1 MMMRCVLLLL
11 LLSTFVELQRVE
23 AKAKGSL
30 VPRAS
35 ALKRR
40 GDGRVLEKKQRERS
54 GEVVAASTAVAS
66 DGGMPEGLKL
76 VIGAG
81 GIYAAFLYY
90 GAMQEEVFSFKA
102 EDGSMFKAVW
112 FLQVLEAA
120 ANAVIGGLGLKLTG
134 GATEG
139 LPLKIFMMGGTS
151 QVCAKACTS
160 LALASGLSFPVV
172 TLAKS
177 GKMIPVMIGSI
188 LLGGS
193 KYTLREYLQV
203 FSIIVGTMMVS
214 LGNKKGGGSSSAA
227 GLAFIGTSLA
237 LDGLTGGLQNRLK
250 AESKKR
256 GLKPKPYDFMFWTN
270 LFMTVTALVISLANG
285 EFFTG
290 LDFMAKNPAI
300 TSSISK
306 FALCS
311 AIGQSFIFYTISNF
325 DSLVCTTV
333 TTTRKIFSVL
343 LSIFLNGHAMSTQG
357 WAGISVASLGILA
370 EIQNKS
376 GKKH

>member
-1 MMMRCVLLLL
+1 
-11 LLSTFVELQRVE
+11 
-23 AKAKGSL
+23 
-30 VPRAS
+30 
-35 ALKRR
+35 
-40 GDGRVLEKKQRERS
+40 
-54 GEVVAASTAVAS
+54 VVAAAAPTAAKVLPDSA
-66 DGGMPEGLKL
+66 KL

-102 EDGSMFKAVW
+102 ADGSMFKAAW
-112 FLQVLEAA
+112 FLQVLEAT
-120 ANAVIGGLGLKLTG
+120 ANVIIGGAGLKLTG
-134 GATEG
+134 GATKG
-139 LPLKIFMMGGTS
+139 LPLKILMMGGAS

-193 KYTLREYLQV
+193 RYTLREYLSV
-203 FSIIVGTMMVS
+203 LSIIVGTMMVS
-214 LGNKKGGGSSSAA
+214 MGKKKSGAPSSTA
-227 GLAFIGTSLA
+227 GLVFIGTSLA
-237 LDGLTGGLQNRLK
+237 LDGLTGGLQNRMK
-250 AESKKR
+250 MESKAR

-270 LFMTVTALVISLANG
+270 LFMAVTALFISLANG
-285 EFFTG
+285 EFFSG
-290 LDFMAKNPAI
+290 FQFMADNPAI
-300 TSSISK
+300 TSSITK
-306 FALCS
+306 FAICS

-357 WAGISVASLGILA
+357 WAGIGVASAGILA

>member
-1 MMMRCVLLLL
+1 MKIVLLFTALALL
-11 LLSTFVELQRVE
+11 ATATQARHTTTSSLAPRGAAERKLRRAV
-23 AKAKGSL
+23 AKRSDAKQHT
-30 VPRAS
+30 
-35 ALKRR
+35 
-40 GDGRVLEKKQRERS
+40 D
-54 GEVVAASTAVAS
+54 VVAAAAATTAS
-66 DGGMPEGLKL
+66 SGMPESMKL

-90 GAMQEEVFSFKA
+90 GAMQEAVFSFEGK
-102 EDGSMFKAVW
+102 DGNKFKAAW
-112 FLQVLEAA
+112 FLQTLEAL
-120 ANAVIGGLGLKLTG
+120 ANVVIGAAGLQLTG
-134 GATEG
+134 GATQG

-193 KYTLREYLQV
+193 RYTMREYLQV
-203 FSIIVGTMMVS
+203 LSIILGTMMVS
-214 LGNKKGGGSSSAA
+214 MGKKKSGAPSSTA
-227 GLAFIGTSLA
+227 GLVYITLSLA
-237 LDGLTGGLQNRLK
+237 LDGVTGGMQNRLK
-250 AESKKR
+250 SESKAR
-256 GLKPKPYDFMFWTN
+256 GLRPKPYDFMFWTN
-270 LFMTVTALVISLANG
+270 LFMAATAFIISLANG
-285 EFFTG
+285 ELFSG
-290 LDFMAKNPAI
+290 LGYMNENPDI
-300 TSSISK
+300 VPSILK

-343 LSIFLNGHAMSTQG
+343 LSIFINGHPMSKQG
-357 WAGISVASLGILA
+357 WTGISIASMGILA

-376 GKKH
+376 SKKH

>member
-1 MMMRCVLLLL
+1 MKIVLLFTALALL
-11 LLSTFVELQRVE
+11 ATATQARRTTTSSLAPRGAAERKLRRAV
-23 AKAKGSL
+23 AKRSDAKQHT
-30 VPRAS
+30 
-35 ALKRR
+35 
-40 GDGRVLEKKQRERS
+40 D
-54 GEVVAASTAVAS
+54 VVAAAAATTAS
-66 DGGMPEGLKL
+66 SGMPESMKL

-90 GAMQEEVFSFKA
+90 GAMQEAVFSFEGK
-102 EDGSMFKAVW
+102 DGNKFKAAW
-112 FLQVLEAA
+112 FLQTLEAL
-120 ANAVIGGLGLKLTG
+120 ANVVIGAAGLQLTG
-134 GATEG
+134 GATQG

-193 KYTLREYLQV
+193 RYTMREYLQV
-203 FSIIVGTMMVS
+203 LSIILGTMMVS
-214 LGNKKGGGSSSAA
+214 MGKKKSGAPSSTA
-227 GLAFIGTSLA
+227 GLVYITLSLA
-237 LDGLTGGLQNRLK
+237 LDGVTGGMQNRLK
-250 AESKKR
+250 SESKAR
-256 GLKPKPYDFMFWTN
+256 GLRPKPYDFMFWTN
-270 LFMTVTALVISLANG
+270 LFMAATAFIISLANG
-285 EFFTG
+285 ELFSG
-290 LDFMAKNPAI
+290 LGYMNENPDI
-300 TSSISK
+300 VPSILK

-343 LSIFLNGHAMSTQG
+343 LSIFINGHPMSKQG
-357 WAGISVASLGILA
+357 WTGISIASMGILA

-376 GKKH
+376 SKKH